1 VIADQKR
8 LLGGAGEKSATE
20 AAATIELKSRTR
32 VRERR
37 RSPQAFPAERPG
49 SADGDV

>member
-20 AAATIELKSRTR
+20 AAATIELKSRIR
-32 VRERR
+32 VRESASLATSLSRR
-37 RSPQAFPAERPG
+37 TTGKR
-49 SADGDV
+49 